1 MSTHRIL
8 KLLLGVALPL
18 AFATRSFAAMVV
30 FDPTNY
36 AENVVTAAKAVQGEI
51 YQNTNII
58 YQYSMMENQLLQA
71 TLLPGQAMQAAFS
84 QITTDITRAQNYGS
98 TLSSLYGGLNAGA
111 AWLSNVQSLIT
122 QSGKTPDQWF
132 TDEATLRAANDKA
145 ATAMFQQGNDVLT
158 HVNQLSSRRQAL
170 QTQLSAT
177 QTQQATAALTTHY
190 LDVVAAQNNDMLQM
204 MASAQQRAAQK
215 ASIENA
221 QSSTNATAMQTIIDS
236 QSTQRSSLDSAF
248 PTSTAGE

>member
-1 MSTHRIL
+1 ML
-8 KLLLGVALPL
+8 KKFVTLTASAVLALGS
-18 AFATRSFAAMVV
+18 ATQASAAMVV

-36 AENVVTAAKAVQGEI
+36 AENVITAAKAVQGEI

-71 TLLPGQAMQAAFS
+71 TELPGAAMQAAFS

-98 TLSSLYGGLNAGA
+98 TLSALYGGLDAGA
-111 AWLSNVQSLIT
+111 AWISNVQSLIT

-132 TDEATLRAANDKA
+132 ADQATLRASNDKA

-158 HVNQLSSRRQAL
+158 HVNQLSERRQAL
-170 QTQLSAT
+170 QTQLSTT

-190 LDVVAAQNNDMLQM
+190 LDVVSGQNNDMLQM

-215 ASIENA
+215 ASVENA
-221 QSSTNATAMQTIIDS
+221 QNSANAAAMQQIIDS
-236 QSTQRSSLDSAF
+236 QSTQRSALNNAF